1 MANLFTAPAT
11 QVEREGPAGVRLA
24 VLRAQL
30 LIGVL
35 AIGSLLALVELGLCL
50 LLCLPVLRGGELP
63 RLWRWLDVDPFVLL
77 SWIALASLGLFV
89 VTMVLFLAWLQ
100 RARSNA
106 RALGMP
112 ARTPGALVWW
122 FVPVV
127 NLYRPFLVVRAV
139 YLASRGGLGVGPGR
153 SPGWLV
159 TWWLVWLASA
169 LWLCVELAL
178 VRGGE
183 VVRWY
188 LSDEVGVVL
197 VLGLAVQGVLA
208 RPLLLAVVVAIQR
221 AQRRQR
227 GRVLPTSG

>member
-1 MANLFTAPAT
+1 MDERFTAPTA
-11 QVEREGPAGVRLA
+11 QVEREGPAGVRLP

-50 LLCLPVLRGGELP
+50 LLCVPVLRGGELP
-63 RLWRWLDVDPFVLL
+63 RLWRGLDVDPFVLL
-77 SWIALASLGLFV
+77 SWVALASLGLFV
-89 VTMVLFLAWLQ
+89 VTAGLFLAWLV
-100 RARSNA
+100 RARANA

-112 ARTPGALVWW
+112 ARTPGALLWW
-122 FVPVV
+122 FVPVI
-127 NLYRPFLVVRAV
+127 NLVRPFVMVRAV
-139 YLASRGGLGVGPGR
+139 YLVSRGGPGR
-153 SPGWLV
+153 APGWLA

-178 VRGGE
+178 VQGGE

-188 LSDEVGVVL
+188 FSDEVGVVL
-197 VLGLAVQGVLA
+197 VLGLAAQGVLA

-221 AQRRQR
+221 AQRGQR
-227 GRVLPTSG
+227 ARVLATPE